1 MTRIKKTRKIG
12 SLGPRKAEIRP
23 EKNTHSTK
31 KSERKGLKPGARNAQ
46 SQANSINDNQQ
57 TTPNDDRIGSKKPIN
72 LAPESTQAKNQPPV
86 HKQPQAKV
94 NKNKKTV
101 EPTQA
106 WQQELLALENNDDL
120 QSLLTRYENDEKLT
134 AVELTEL
141 NKKMARYAWLME
153 KLGVNDTVQDEDEAL
168 LSEWENSQLED
179 KDF

>member
-1 MTRIKKTRKIG
+1 MTRIKKTRKLG

-46 SQANSINDNQQ
+46 SQTNFADAGHQQ
-57 TTPNDDRIGSKKPIN
+57 TPKDERIGSKTPISLN
-72 LAPESTQAKNQPPV
+72 PEPAQTANQSPI

-94 NKNKKTV
+94 NKNKKAV

-106 WQQELLALENNDDL
+106 WQQELLALEDNEAL
-120 QSLLTRYENDEKLT
+120 QTLLTRYENDEKLT
-134 AVELTEL
+134 ATELTEL

-153 KLGVNDTVQDEDEAL
+153 KLGLNETPQDDDEAL
-168 LSEWENSQLED
+168 LNEWENSQLED